1 MWRDQECKPNRDY
14 ANNVC
19 CRPEDVST
27 NCLHLLAGECPPG
40 WRVARECCP
49 APYDKWVSP
58 CVLSKES
65 SMILTNVVLIA
76 LPSVSIPRYAD
87 RLDTGDPDLVC
98 CNAPCT
104 AIELAWAGN
113 ETLGIEANSR

>member
-1 MWRDQECKPNRDY
+1 
-14 ANNVC
+14 
-19 CRPEDVST
+19 
-27 NCLHLLAGECPPG
+27 
-40 WRVARECCP
+40 
-49 APYDKWVSP
+49 
-58 CVLSKES
+58 
-65 SMILTNVVLIA
+65 MIRTNVVLIA